1 MKMDKTVLNVS
12 EDLKLPAADL
22 VESAIGIIGKRGK
35 GKTGLVK
42 VLAEELVRVGL
53 PFVWLDP
60 IGIAWGLKSSFD
72 GKGPGLEV
80 LVVGGLHGDVRLD
93 RRGGA
98 EVARAVIE
106 ANVSAVIDFSQESKT
121 VYREFVRDFAHELY
135 RSNNSS
141 RLVIVEE
148 APELVPQRIRP
159 DMGAVFEAVERLVSR
174 GRNNAI
180 GVVLVSQRSATINKD
195 VLSEID
201 ALFVFGLV
209 SPQDRKALKEWVE
222 AHGAESKLRTFDD
235 GIASLAKRE
244 CWAWSPEAFG
254 GFFKK
259 IYVSDFHTFHPDKT
273 HLRRLGLL
281 EVKPVTTDVSGIVSK
296 LGARMELLAKEKTS
310 ASDATKLQL
319 KVDRLERE
327 LEAERA
333 KPRLRPGI
341 GQEMVRRTEKEIAEA
356 VRPLKQEVAE
366 LRRQLKESASWI
378 ERAKRFARTIAEI
391 PDPEVPKTSS
401 SSHPPSA
408 RTLVAPTVSPPRQS
422 QKEAPGPGTPEGEF
436 RLTKAHQ
443 RILAALV
450 QLHGIGVGR
459 PTKTQ
464 VALWAGYSPT
474 SGGYANYLGMLRS
487 AGLIDYG
494 GDSTAFL
501 TEQGRFAST
510 DPVDVPGTV
519 EDLQEQVFRMVGA
532 SRAKILKV
540 AIAVYPHPIAKPEL
554 AERAGF
560 SPTSGGYANYLG
572 TLRSM
577 GLIDYVDGQVLA
589 TNVLFL
595 EGS

>member
-1 MKMDKTVLNVS
+1 MTDKTVLRVS
-12 EDLKLPAADL
+12 DDLKLPAADL

-60 IGIAWGLKSSFD
+60 VGIAWGLKSSFD

-98 EVARAVIE
+98 EVARSIIE
-106 ANVSAVIDFSQESKT
+106 ANVSAVIDFSQEPKT
-121 VYREFVRDFAHELY
+121 AYREFVRDFAHELY

-148 APELVPQRIRP
+148 APELVPQRLRP

-222 AHGAESKLRTFDD
+222 AHGAESKLKTFEE
-235 GIASLAKRE
+235 GIAELGKRE

-259 IYVSDFHTFHPDKT
+259 IYVGDFHTFHPDKT

-281 EVKPVTTDVSGIVSK
+281 EVKPVTTDVSAIVSK
-296 LGARMELLAKEKTS
+296 LGAKMEALAKEKTET
-310 ASDATKLQL
+310 AEIPKLRSHAR
-319 KVDRLERE
+319 RLEKE

-341 GQEMVRRTEKEIAEA
+341 GKEMVRRTEADVAAA
-356 VRPLKQEVAE
+356 VRPLRQEISE
-366 LRRQLKESASWI
+366 LRRHLRDSASWI
-378 ERAKRFARTIAEI
+378 ERAKRLARTIAEI
-391 PDPEVPKTSS
+391 PEHDVPK
-401 SSHPPSA
+401 A
-408 RTLVAPTVSPPRQS
+408 ASPPPRPI
-422 QKEAPGPGTPEGEF
+422 EGTHDRILPPVRTHVRPSDSDVPVEVGEL
-436 RLTKAHQ
+436 RLTKAHH
-443 RILAALV
+443 RILGALAH
-450 QLHGIGVGR
+450 LHGIGVER

-464 VALWAGYSPT
+464 AALWAGYSPT
-474 SGGYANYLGMLRS
+474 SGGYYNYLGQLRS
-487 AGLIDYG
+487 AALIEYG
-494 GDSTAFL
+494 GDTTLFL
-501 TEQGRFAST
+501 TPEGKTTADSSPERREAPSDAS
-510 DPVDVPGTV
+510 
-519 EDLQEQVFRMVGA
+519 DLLEQVCRMVGP
-532 SRAKILKV
+532 SKAKILRV
-540 AIAVYPHPIAKPEL
+540 LVDAYPHPMSKPEL

-560 SPTSGGYANYLG
+560 SPTSGGYYNYLG

-577 GLIDYVDGQVLA
+577 GLIDYVDGQVVA
-589 TNVLFL
+589 TAVLFP
-595 EGS
+595 